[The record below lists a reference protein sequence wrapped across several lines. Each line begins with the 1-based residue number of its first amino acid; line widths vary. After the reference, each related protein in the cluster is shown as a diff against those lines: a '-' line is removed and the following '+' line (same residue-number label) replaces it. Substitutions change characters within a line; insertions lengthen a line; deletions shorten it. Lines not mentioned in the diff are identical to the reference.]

1 MANISMANDKQ
12 LVQTNRQTAS
22 EIKIFLGRKR
32 VAQIAPKYTQKRST
46 CRMRNFVFIAD
57 GIADT

>member
-1 MANISMANDKQ
+1 MANDKQ